1 MRTDRKPLTDREKL
15 DYILSANRDFE
26 RNFKQTIG
34 GGKVF
39 NFNQKDELVLVRNLT
54 NRIYSIFKE
63 NQKEDEKKGLKK
75 FNIFLDKKSEV

>member
-34 GGKVF
+34 GGKIF
-39 NFNQKDELVLVRNLT
+39 NFNRNDELIMVRSLT
-54 NRIYSIFKE
+54 NRLYGIFKE
-63 NQKEDEKKGLKK
+63 AQKNDEKKGLKK